1 MFRFLNRFRF
11 AGMTSMVVV
20 YVSEIAHS
28 SHRQVLLSLNSVFFS
43 VGVLFATTV
52 GSLFQW
58 QAVNVIFF
66 IFTAV
71 TTLLLVIFLPE
82 SPVWL
87 AKFRTNRNHDTR
99 NSMRRIYPKNDQVRM
114 TIFTELPKSDLQI
127 QRIPI
132 LQISYNFKE
141 KC

>member
-1 MFRFLNRFRF
+1 MYKCLNHFRFT
-11 AGMTSMVVV
+11 GMTSMVVI

-28 SHRQVLLSLNSVFFS
+28 SYRQVLLSLNSVFFS

-71 TTLLLVIFLPE
+71 TTVLLVIFLPE

-87 AKFRTNRNHDTR
+87 AKFRTDSMYDARS
-99 NSMRRIYPKNDQVRM
+99 SMRRIYPRNNQVSL
-114 TIFTELPKSDLQI
+114 TISLTL
-127 QRIPI
+127 
-132 LQISYNFKE
+132 SY
-141 KC
+141 